1 MGHGKTSY
9 VCLACRVSYKQP
21 YEGQPDRQRICP
33 RCTEP
38 LIHAG
43 SAFAAPR
50 RRDVN
55 AWRTVGVLLRAGV
68 GFHKSRSGGPGF
80 RPRTVREVRERLV
93 VGRRT
98 GTPDARALTREN
110 MP

>member
-1 MGHGKTSY
+1 MGHAKTSY
-9 VCLACRVSYKQP
+9 VCLDCRVSYKQP
-21 YEGQPDRQRICP
+21 YDWKHDRQRICP

-43 SAFAAPR
+43 SAFAAPK

-55 AWRTVGVLLRAGV
+55 AWRALGVLLHAGV
-68 GFHKSRSGGPGF
+68 GFHSSCCGGPGF
-80 RPRTVREVRERLV
+80 RPRTVREVRERLTT
-93 VGRRT
+93 GRRT
-98 GTPDARALTREN
+98 GTPDAQALTWRD